1 MKSLLKAAALLVV
14 AMPLYA
20 ADMTT
25 STTTTT
31 TDTKAAA
38 PDCSTM
44 MGAAKDKCM
53 KDMKDSCMKM
63 TDAAMKKDCMDKMDK
78 MSAMPKDNGMMN
90 KTAQ

>member
-1 MKSLLKAAALLVV
+1 MKSLVKAAALLVI
-14 AMPLYA
+14 AMPLFA
-20 ADMTT
+20 ADMTST
-25 STTTTT
+25 STTTTMT
-31 TDTKAAA
+31 S

-63 TDAAMKKDCMDKMDK
+63 TDASAKKDCMDKMDK
-78 MSAMPKDNGMMN
+78 MSMPKDNGMMN